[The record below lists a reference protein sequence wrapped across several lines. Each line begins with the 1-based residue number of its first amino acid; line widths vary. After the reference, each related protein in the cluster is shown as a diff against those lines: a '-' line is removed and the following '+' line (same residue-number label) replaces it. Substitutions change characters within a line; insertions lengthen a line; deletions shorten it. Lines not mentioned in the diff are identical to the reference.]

1 MNAGTGLHD
10 RETAPAGTVAADEAL
25 DLAFAL
31 SGTRLPGE
39 HAEAL
44 WDALVQRLPWLADE
58 PGVGVHAIRASWNDG
73 SLLLSRRARLVLRLP
88 RRRQADAMALTGCT
102 LQVDGE
108 RLGLGEAR
116 VRPLEPYPT
125 LSARFVATGAAD
137 ELAHQQSVEAMLGRL
152 GMPLRFICGRMRAM
166 RCGGLAVSGAEVVL
180 HGLRPEQSIAM
191 QARGLGAG
199 RHLGSGLFL
208 PHKTI
213 SGID

>member
-1 MNAGTGLHD
+1 MSVSTDLHD
-10 RETAPAGTVAADEAL
+10 CRAASGAGAADDPAL

-31 SGTRLPGE
+31 SGVRLPGE

-44 WDALVQRLPWLADE
+44 WGALLQRLPWLADE

-73 SLLLSRRARLVLRLP
+73 GLLLSRRARLVLRLP
-88 RRRQADAMALTGCT
+88 RRRQADAMRLTGCT
-102 LQVDGE
+102 LQIETEQLEV
-108 RLGLGEAR
+108 GEAR

-152 GMPLRFICGRMRAM
+152 GMPLRFICGRMRTVRRGA
-166 RCGGLAVSGAEVVL
+166 GALSGAEVVL
-180 HGLRPEQSIAM
+180 HDLRPEQSIAM
-191 QARGLGAG
+191 QERGLGAG